1 MTSQATAPPSHE
13 GRWLVAVMGTVLQIG
28 LGTVYAWSFFQK
40 PMKAHF
46 AAGTDAPIAWV
57 FSLSIF
63 FLGFSAAIGGV
74 VLPRLGPRKLALAGA
89 LLYPAGWLLGSVGLS
104 HHSLPILYLGYGAVG
119 GIGLGL
125 AYVTPVATVAKWFPD
140 RRGLVTG
147 MVLMGFGLGA
157 LTMAKVVG
165 PALMKASQNDLTAV
179 FLHTGIIVAAVCL
192 PAAAFLRN
200 PPARHSPVGDY
211 ADYSA
216 ETAASESRIQ
226 LTPRQCLWSWRFAMM
241 WMVFFCNVCAGIMF
255 IGFQSPMLQEILK
268 RSQPGMD
275 AVVLGEMGAMLI
287 AVSSLSNGIGRM
299 LWGGVSDRIGRVS
312 TFRFILASE
321 MLAFVALSFAP
332 SPGVFALLVCYVM
345 LGYGGGFGTMPSFVL
360 DTFGARVMPVVY
372 GGILTAWSMA
382 GIAGPQLVARIKD
395 SFPTQAG
402 TATFLVGAGLLATG
416 LLISLFL
423 DDKAFS
429 PTAS

>member
-1 MTSQATAPPSHE
+1 MTTEATSASTYK

-46 AAGTDAPIAWV
+46 GLGTDAPIAWV

-63 FLGFSAAIGGV
+63 FLGVSAAIGGV
-74 VLPRLGPRKLALAGA
+74 LMPVVGPRKLALTGA
-89 LLYPAGWLLGSVGLS
+89 LLYPAGWLLGSVGLD
-104 HHSLPILYLGYGAVG
+104 HHSLPILYLGYGTVG

-125 AYVTPVATVAKWFPD
+125 AYVTPVTTVARWFPD

-157 LTMAKVVG
+157 LAMAKLVG
-165 PALMKASQNDLTAV
+165 PALMKAYHQDLSEV
-179 FLHTGIIVAAVCL
+179 FQRSGLIVAAVCL

-200 PPARHSPVGDY
+200 PPARLSPADDY

-216 ETAASESRIQ
+216 ETAASASQSE
-226 LTPRQCLWSWRFAMM
+226 LTPRECLWSWRFAMM

-255 IGFQSPMLQEILK
+255 IGFQSPMLQDILK
-268 RSQPGMD
+268 RSRPGMD
-275 AVVLGEMGAMLI
+275 AVALGEMGAMLI
-287 AVSSLSNGIGRM
+287 AASSISNGLGRM
-299 LWGGVSDRIGRVS
+299 LWGGFSDRIGRVS
-312 TFRFILASE
+312 AFRTILASQ

-332 SPGVFALLVCYVM
+332 SPGIFALLVCYVM
-345 LGYGGGFGTMPSFVL
+345 LCYGGGFGTMPSFVL

-372 GGILTAWSMA
+372 GGILTAWSAA
-382 GIAGPQLVARIKD
+382 GIAGPQLVARLKD
-395 SFPTQAG
+395 SFPTQAS
-402 TATFLVGAGLLATG
+402 TATFLVGAGLLASG

-423 DDKAFS
+423 NNKAF
-429 PTAS
+429 TRAAS